1 MKPFLLFSFFLS
13 GYLNFAQA
21 EISRPEPQALLD
33 GMSKASRNLNYDG
46 VFIYNR
52 DSKLETMRIIHKASE
67 DGAYEKLM
75 SLTGS
80 AREVIRDREE
90 VKCFYPDDKKVVVDK
105 SRVGKLVSSYLP
117 TPIQSISDYYHFELA
132 GEDRVAGKDTWV
144 VNIRPND
151 KFRYGYQLWI
161 EKQSHLLLKSELK
174 NQLGVTLEQIM
185 FTQLQIGNEI
195 DDALL
200 EPSVSGED
208 FTWVNNSKKE
218 KLAQDNKHK
227 WKVTSMPGGFTMS
240 DQEKQT
246 MIMSQMPVEH
256 FVYSDGLAMVSVY
269 IEKLKQQDS
278 LKTGL
283 SSFGGVNTYST
294 QVNGYQITAVGEVP
308 KATVQLMANSVKS
321 FH

>member
-1 MKPFLLFSFFLS
+1 MKPFLLFNVLLFGLLS
-13 GYLNFAQA
+13 LAKAQA
-21 EISRPEPQALLD
+21 DTPDPQVLLD
-33 GMSKASRNLNYDG
+33 EMSRASRDLNYDG
-46 VFIYNR
+46 VFIYSR
-52 DSKLETMRIIHKASE
+52 DSKMETMRIIHKAGE
-67 DGAYEKLM
+67 DGSYEKLT

-80 AREVIRDREE
+80 AREVIRDKEQ
-90 VKCFYPDDKKVVVDK
+90 VKCFFPDDKKVVVDE
-105 SRVGKLVSSYLP
+105 SRMSKLVSSYLP
-117 TPIQSISDYYHFELA
+117 NPVKTISDYYHFELT
-132 GEDRVAGKDTWV
+132 GEDRVAGMDAWI

-161 EKQSHLLLKSELK
+161 EKQSRLLLKSNLK
-174 NQLGVTLEQIM
+174 NQLGVILEQIM

-200 EPSVSGED
+200 EPSVSGEG

-218 KLAQDNKHK
+218 KLAQDNENK
-227 WKVTSMPGGFTMS
+227 WKVTSMPDGFSMRDQGKETMV
-240 DQEKQT
+240 
-246 MIMSQMPVEH
+246 MSQMPIDH

-269 IEKLKQQDS
+269 IEKLKQQDG
-278 LKTGL
+278 LETGL

-308 KATVQLMANSVKS
+308 KATVQLMGNSVKS

>member
-1 MKPFLLFSFFLS
+1 MKPFLLLNAFLFGCLS
-13 GYLNFAQA
+13 FAQA
-21 EISRPEPQALLD
+21 ETSKPEPQMLLD
-33 GMSKASRNLNYDG
+33 EMSRASRQLNYDG

-52 DSKLETMRIIHKASE
+52 NSKMETMRVIHKAGE
-67 DGAYEKLM
+67 DGSYEKLT

-80 AREVIRDREE
+80 AREVIRDKEQ
-90 VKCFYPDDKKVVVDK
+90 VKCFFPDDKKVVVDK
-105 SRVGKLVSSYLP
+105 SRMGQLVSSYLP
-117 TPIQSISDYYHFELA
+117 TPVKTISDYYHFELI
-132 GEDRVAGKDTWV
+132 GEDRVAGMDAWV

-161 EKQSHLLLKSELK
+161 EKQSRLLLKSNLK
-174 NQLGVTLEQIM
+174 NQLGMTLEQIM

-200 EPSVSGED
+200 EPSVSGEG

-218 KLAQDNKHK
+218 KLEQDNKNS
-227 WKVTSMPGGFTMS
+227 WKVTSMPDGFTMS
-240 DQEKQT
+240 DQEKEI
-246 MIMSQMPVEH
+246 MVMSQMPIDH

-269 IEKLKQQDS
+269 IEKLKQQDN
-278 LKTGL
+278 LKSGL

>member
-1 MKPFLLFSFFLS
+1 MKPFFLLNAFLFGCLS
-13 GYLNFAQA
+13 FAQA
-21 EISRPEPQALLD
+21 ETNRPEPQILLD
-33 GMSKASRNLNYDG
+33 EMSRASRHLNYDG
-46 VFIYNR
+46 VFIYSRN
-52 DSKLETMRIIHKASE
+52 SKMETMRIIHKAGE
-67 DGAYEKLM
+67 DGSYEKLM

-80 AREVIRDREE
+80 AREVIRDKEQ
-90 VKCFYPDDKKVVVDK
+90 VKCFFPDDKKVVVDK
-105 SRVGKLVSSYLP
+105 SRMGKLVSSYLP
-117 TPIQSISDYYHFELA
+117 TPVKTISDYYHFELI
-132 GEDRVAGKDTWV
+132 GEDRVAGMDAWV

-161 EKQSHLLLKSELK
+161 EKQSRLLLKSNLK
-174 NQLGVTLEQIM
+174 NQLGMTLEQIM

-200 EPSVSGED
+200 EPSVSGEG
-208 FTWVNNSKKE
+208 FAWVNNSKKE
-218 KLAQDNKHK
+218 KLAQDNENK
-227 WKVTSMPGGFTMS
+227 WKVTSMPDGFTMS
-240 DQEKQT
+240 DQEKEI
-246 MIMSQMPVEH
+246 MIMSQMPIDH

-269 IEKLKQQDS
+269 IEKLKQQDN
-278 LKTGL
+278 LKAGL